1 MASTSESQRKAAQA
15 EVQGN
20 ISDLLGKLEAARS
33 SLQKKITDNQASQ
46 SENIAS
52 LRILKNTAKST
63 LSQLDN
69 IYSDEYRALEGNARV
84 LADQKTTNKLLKH
97 QINEAQKELEVLK
110 DNRLNKE
117 RLVKLGDYEHDRF
130 RSHKHILK
138 IVTYGALAILL
149 ILMAMT
155 NIPFFPSSVGV
166 FGIFLILCVVIY
178 SILSRVYDNFRRRS
192 HNWNK
197 FNYSRY
203 SKNEPIRRTTDD
215 NKSEGDDL
223 NSKCEAR
230 GFTLDPAAAVNL
242 TFLAPSENF
251 TNLINT
257 ETLSN
262 TVEPSNTLDYEK
274 YPALF

>member
-1 MASTSESQRKAAQA
+1 MASPSESQRKAAQA
-15 EVQGN
+15 EVQGD
-20 ISDLLGKLEAARS
+20 ISNFLGKLEAARS
-33 SLQKKITDNQASQ
+33 SLQKKITDGQGSQ

-52 LRILKNTAKST
+52 LRILKNTAMST

-69 IYSDEYRALEGNARV
+69 IHSDEYRALEGNARV

-215 NKSEGDDL
+215 NKSGDDDL

-242 TFLAPSENF
+242 TVLAPSENF
-251 TNLINT
+251 TNIINT

-262 TVEPSNTLDYEK
+262 TVEPSNTSDYEK

>member
-1 MASTSESQRKAAQA
+1 MASPSESQKKAAQA

-20 ISDLLGKLEAARS
+20 INNFMDKLEAARS
-33 SLQKKITDNQASQ
+33 SLQKKITDDKGSQ

-52 LRILKNTAKST
+52 LRILKNTAVST
-63 LSQLDN
+63 LNQLDS
-69 IYSDEYRALEGNARV
+69 IYSDEYKALEGNARV
-84 LADQKTTNKLLKH
+84 LADQKATNKLLNH
-97 QINEAQKELEVLK
+97 QINETQKELEVLK
-110 DNRLNKE
+110 DNRLNKQ

-155 NIPFFPSSVGV
+155 NIPFFPDTVGV
-166 FGIFLILCVVIY
+166 FAIFLILCVVVY

-203 SKNEPIRRTTDD
+203 SKNEPLRKTTDD
-215 NKSEGDDL
+215 NKSGDDDL
-223 NSKCEAR
+223 NGKCEEN
-230 GFTLDPAAAVNL
+230 GFILDPAAAVNL
-242 TFLAPSENF
+242 TVLAPSENF
-251 TNLINT
+251 TNIVNT
-257 ETLSN
+257 ETLSK
-262 TVEPSNTLDYEK
+262 TVEPSNTTDYEK
-274 YPALF
+274 YPTLF